1 MGMMEQ
7 TDNLLRQL
15 SEALEQFKKN
25 SGKQP
30 TMAVVSA
37 EIFAK
42 IMPCLKNVKH
52 DKTYSE
58 GNFGGVTIKS
68 DFLIQDNNIIVT
80 RPPEWDD
87 KFPLHECLL
96 PAIPPFR
103 TLYQKKRKAL
113 KEKVKDFLKRSKRK

>member
-1 MGMMEQ
+1 MGMTEQ
-7 TDNLLRQL
+7 MNNLLRQL
-15 SEALEQFKKN
+15 GHTLECFKQDT
-25 SGKQP
+25 GKEP
-30 TMAVVSA
+30 TLAVVSA

-42 IMPCLKNVKH
+42 IMPALENVKH
-52 DKTYSE
+52 DKSYSE
-58 GNFGGVTIKS
+58 GKLGGVTIKS
-68 DFLIQDNNIIVT
+68 DFLIQDNNMIVT

-113 KEKVKDFLKRSKRK
+113 KEKTKDFLRRRKRK

>member
-15 SEALEQFKKN
+15 GHTLECFKQDT
-25 SGKQP
+25 GKEP

-58 GNFGGVTIKS
+58 GKFGDVTIKS
-68 DFLIQDNNIIVT
+68 DFLTQDNNIIVT

-87 KFPLHECLL
+87 KFPLHEFL
-96 PAIPPFR
+96 PAIPPFE
-103 TLYQKKRKAL
+103 TLH
-113 KEKVKDFLKRSKRK
+113 EKL